1 MRRLIEKAPAKINLT
16 LDVLGLRPDG
26 YHDVEMVMQS
36 VSLYDTVTLTLHGTP
51 GVTLET
57 DRADLPLDRRNLAVD
72 AACRFLEAVGL
83 AKKQGVLIALEKRI
97 PVFAGVGGG
106 SSDAAAVL
114 RGLNRLTRADLRLP
128 ELLEIGAEVGSD
140 VPYCILGGTALARGR
155 GEALSPLPPLPGC
168 HIVLCK
174 PGFDVPTP
182 VLFRAIDQWPPRR
195 RPDTKG
201 MISAL
206 ETGDIHGIAAKLHN
220 VFEAVLEKEQWE
232 TVAAIRRM
240 MTEEGALGTA
250 MSGTGP
256 TVFGIFYEEELA
268 RRAKF
273 ELQSRYREVFL
284 VQPV

>member
-1 MRRLIEKAPAKINLT
+1 VRRLIEKAPAKINLT

-36 VSLYDTVTLTLHGTP
+36 VSLYDSVTMTLHRNP
-51 GVTLET
+51 GVLLET
-57 DRADLPLDRRNLAVD
+57 NREDLPRDRKNLAVD
-72 AACRFLEAVGL
+72 AACRFLEATGL
-83 AKKQGVLIALEKRI
+83 EERQGVFIALDKRI

-114 RGLNRLTRADLRLP
+114 RGLNRLTRQALSP
-128 ELLEIGAEVGSD
+128 SELLEIGAQVGSD
-140 VPYCILGGTALARGR
+140 VPYCIVGGTALAQGR
-155 GEALSPLPPLPGC
+155 GEILSRLPPLPSC

-174 PGFDVPTP
+174 PGFDVATP
-182 VLFRAIDQWPPRR
+182 ALFRAVDEWPPRR
-195 RPDTKG
+195 RPDTRG
-201 MISAL
+201 AISAL
-206 ETGDIHGIAAKLHN
+206 EAGDIHGISAKLHN
-220 VFEAVLEKEQWE
+220 VFEAVLAEEQWE
-232 TVAAIRRM
+232 TVVAIRRTL
-240 MTEEGALGTA
+240 TEEGALGTA

-273 ELQSRYREVFL
+273 ALQSRYQEVFL